1 MAKPLGFDAAAHSS
15 SSNGNSSGEDHLW
28 SWFADEGNYSARDSR
43 VHSPLT
49 FDTNSPDTMR
59 QRAVDEV
66 LSSKRNE
73 LRQARLNDAPSY
85 RDAAVAPVAKAD
97 GFLTNLEL
105 TNNKPQVTEVRAEKK
120 QLEPATVAETRDLGF
135 ASIRQLEGPNSAS
148 SRWMAANR
156 PDLLEAFKSQ
166 DCSLQIGSKPDGT
179 VFEVLTSP
187 QGFSR
192 MLTAKG
198 STTVE
203 IIADRNGNEL
213 FKTSG
218 RGTTTRDVLTA

>member
-1 MAKPLGFDAAAHSS
+1 MAKPLGWDSAAHSS
-15 SSNGNSSGEDHLW
+15 SNNTSSGEDHLW

-43 VHSPLT
+43 VQSHIS
-49 FDTNSPDTMR
+49 FDTNSPDNAR
-59 QRAVDEV
+59 ARAVDEV
-66 LSSKRNE
+66 LKSKRDGI
-73 LRQARLNDAPSY
+73 RQARLNDEPNY
-85 RDAAVAPVAKAD
+85 RDAAVKPVAPAD
-97 GFLTNLEL
+97 SFLTNLEL
-105 TNNKPQVTEVRAEKK
+105 TNNKPNTTEVRAEKK
-120 QLEPATVAETRDLGF
+120 VAEPATVAETRDLGF

-156 PDLLEAFKSQ
+156 PDLIEGFKSQ

-213 FKTSG
+213 FKASG
-218 RGTTTRDVLTA
+218 RGTTTRDSLSA

>member
-1 MAKPLGFDAAAHSS
+1 MAKPLGLDSAAHSS
-15 SSNGNSSGEDHLW
+15 GSNSSSGEDHLW
-28 SWFADEGNYSARDSR
+28 SWFADEGNYSARDTR
-43 VHSPLT
+43 VQTPIS
-49 FDTNSPDTMR
+49 FDTNSPDNAR

-66 LSSKRNE
+66 LKSKRDE
-73 LRQARLNDAPSY
+73 IRQARFNDTPDY
-85 RDAAVAPVAKAD
+85 RDAVVTPVAPAD
-97 GFLTNLEL
+97 SFLTNLEL
-105 TNNKPQVTEVRAEKK
+105 TNNKPQLKEVRAEK

-156 PDLLEAFKSQ
+156 PDLIEGFKSQ

-218 RGTTTRDVLTA
+218 RGTTTRDSLTA